1 MGELFEG
8 EDSIRNLFKRMLG
21 SNINIKDNLKTTE
34 ESVFCLFVESL
45 EKSKSNEEKSLEAGV
60 DVSSLVDPLW
70 IIIENLLKMEYGT
83 DATEAIMWYLYDRFD
98 PDGKII
104 PMIDENT
111 GLKYTFK
118 KPSDLFKFLKYRS
131 SIK

>member
-45 EKSKSNEEKSLEAGV
+45 EASKAKEEKSLEAGV

-70 IIIENLLKMEYGT
+70 IIIENLLKME
-83 DATEAIMWYLYDRFD
+83 
-98 PDGKII
+98 
-104 PMIDENT
+104 
-111 GLKYTFK
+111 
-118 KPSDLFKFLKYRS
+118 
-131 SIK
+131 